1 MAYQLGEMSAAVTLD
16 VSEFDNKMD
25 QLPRKGEGTFKK
37 LAGLAAAYFSAR
49 QIAGFA
55 MSSIAAFRDMEEAT
69 SKFNVTFKNVSGSAE
84 KAANELT
91 QVYGLST
98 QSAKTMLAGT
108 GDLLIGFGFSS
119 KAALDLSEKTA
130 KLGVDLASFNNYAGG
145 AKGAA
150 EALTKGMLG
159 ETESL
164 KSLGIVIRQDS
175 DEYRNMVAKMKQ
187 TKGVTEQQAQA
198 MAVLELAT
206 RQSGNAIGD
215 YLRPGETLA
224 QQQAMFAEN
233 FTELKAAAGEFLNEV
248 LNIPAAMK
256 QVNAIIKNVTDYIKS
271 HSAEWV
277 YAIHMIWSEVEA
289 AAKIVWALVQPLAGY
304 LGTVVLQVI
313 EDLQIGFRNFVSV
326 GAWAFENIGTFA
338 ANFGKLA
345 LSIGKDL
352 LNYYLNWFQGL
363 WNVAA
368 TFGKGIFDVLVKS
381 FQNAWNVITG
391 KMSITEAIKSNFSAI
406 GDVLSQT
413 ASQSGEAVN
422 KLLTELGSNTDK
434 ALKEIGATPFPELE
448 MMVNPFVDPSKMVE
462 QYANIGK
469 TLDQINRDKLKDQQ
483 AAEERLRAK
492 VAKEEK
498 MDKGDTAR
506 ANDVTATGKAVGTF
520 IAASLAQLMGSSTPE
535 KETAKSAKR
544 IEKKL
549 DKMTPVYSGS

>member
-16 VSEFDNKMD
+16 VSDYNKKMD

-37 LAGLAAAYFSAR
+37 LAGLAAAYFSAQ

-69 SKFNVTFKNVSGSAE
+69 SKFNVTFRNVSGSAE

-98 QSAKTMLAGT
+98 QSAKTMLADT

-130 KLGVDLASFNNYAGG
+130 KLGIDLASFNNYAGG

-159 ETESL
+159 ETDSL
-164 KSLGIVIRQDS
+164 KALGIVIRQDS
-175 DEYRNMVAKMKQ
+175 DEYKNMVAKMKQ
-187 TKGVTEQQAQA
+187 TQGVTDQQAQA
-198 MAVLELAT
+198 MAVLALAT
-206 RQSGNAIGD
+206 QQSGNAIGD

-233 FTELKAAAGEFLNEV
+233 FTELKAAAGEFLTEV

-256 QVNAIIKNVTDYIKS
+256 QVNAIIKTVTDYIKS

-277 YAIHMIWSEVEA
+277 YAIHVIWSEVEA

-304 LGTVVLQVI
+304 LCTVVLQVI

-391 KMSITEAIKSNFSAI
+391 KMSITEAVKSNFSAI
-406 GDVLSQT
+406 EDALSQT

-469 TLDQINRDKLKDQQ
+469 TLDQINRDKLKAQQ
-483 AAEERLRAK
+483 DAEERLRAK
-492 VAKEEK
+492 LAREEK
-498 MDKGDTAR
+498 SDKGDTAR
-506 ANDVTATGKAVGTF
+506 SNDATATGKAVGTF
-520 IAASLAQLMGSSTPE
+520 VAASLAQLMGSSTPE
-535 KETAKSAKR
+535 KETANNTRK
-544 IEKKL
+544 IVKKM